1 MVGQAIQK
9 SVSGFRGVRPFNAT
23 RDMRGVELLLEQA
36 FREDL
41 GFLHGWSRVPVLRD
55 IGSFLMAASLA
66 PNFPDTLLGFVYEED
81 GHIIGNINLT
91 PDESRNRHWMISNVA
106 VDEKFR
112 RRGIARQ
119 LMQAALQEA
128 GRRGARWVI
137 LNVRPHNTGAI
148 RLYEQ

>member
-36 FREDL
+36 FRDDL
-41 GFLHGWSRVPVLRD
+41 GLLHAWSRVPVLRD
-55 IGSFLMAASLA
+55 IGSLLLAASLA

-81 GHIIGNINLT
+81 GHILGNLNLT
-91 PDESRNRHWMISNVA
+91 PDESRNRQWLISNVA
-106 VDEKFR
+106 VEEKHR

-119 LMQAALQEA
+119 LMHVAM
-128 GRRGARWVI
+128 
-137 LNVRPHNTGAI
+137 
-148 RLYEQ
+148 